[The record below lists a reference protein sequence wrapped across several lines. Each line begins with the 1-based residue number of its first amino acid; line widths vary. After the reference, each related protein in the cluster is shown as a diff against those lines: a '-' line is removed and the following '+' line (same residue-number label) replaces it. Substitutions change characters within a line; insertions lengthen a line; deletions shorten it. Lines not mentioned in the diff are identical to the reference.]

1 VEAPP
6 PPNIPPPPPSAA
18 PNGAAAGAAPPKDNG
33 THPNGKGPPV
43 AIGALT
49 TAPATGTSGTIEGIS
64 AILSALGAKKPVG
77 RGTQPSL
84 PQPVGGGLSSADAT
98 EYTMLGGWFETLEA
112 IHHLPSRR
120 MIELVTCTLPEAT
133 LGSPTLT

>member
-1 VEAPP
+1 V
-6 PPNIPPPPPSAA
+6 
-18 PNGAAAGAAPPKDNG
+18 APPKVDG
-33 THPNGKGPPV
+33 TPPNGKGPPV

-120 MIELVTCTLPEAT
+120 VIVLVTCKLLEAT
-133 LGSPTLT
+133 LGSPTLM

>member
-1 VEAPP
+1 MGLPE
-6 PPNIPPPPPSAA
+6 
-18 PNGAAAGAAPPKDNG
+18 
-33 THPNGKGPPV
+33 

-49 TAPATGTSGTIEGIS
+49 TAPAASGTIEGIS

-84 PQPVGGGLSSADAT
+84 PQPAGGGLSPVEAT
-98 EYTMLGGWFETLEA
+98 EYTMLGGWLERLEA

-120 MIELVTCTLPEAT
+120 MIVRDCEPNGPSH
-133 LGSPTLT
+133 GSPTLM

>member
-1 VEAPP
+1 MGLPE
-6 PPNIPPPPPSAA
+6 
-18 PNGAAAGAAPPKDNG
+18 
-33 THPNGKGPPV
+33 

-49 TAPATGTSGTIEGIS
+49 TAPAASGTIEGIS

-84 PQPVGGGLSSADAT
+84 PQPAGGGLSPVEAT
-98 EYTMLGGWFETLEA
+98 EYTMLGGWLERLEA

-120 MIELVTCTLPEAT
+120 MIVLVICTLPEAT
-133 LGSPTLT
+133 LGSTLGSPTLM